1 MTHPPGDS
9 WDGKAHMPAGAPS
22 LAGQIAKASLILT
35 AITVACKLMGGVEK
49 FLLPFVYGA
58 EKADRFQAELYL
70 AMAVL
75 AVMFYDI
82 MRYSII
88 PALMPALVRVR
99 EKLGEERS
107 VRLAGLFA
115 NTLALIVAPILIVGA
130 LFPDGA
136 NSMLFV
142 RKDLVPAGLTP
153 VAAAEAAARI
163 EAEYARDI
171 ALARTIFRIMVP
183 AGLLLVLGGVA
194 YCLLQSRKRFAES
207 ALGDLAYKVCS
218 LLPLLAVV
226 AAAWLGGAGGKEWAL
241 KSGVYYI
248 ALGVLLGSAGLLAI
262 QLFALRRDLPAYRLV
277 VDLGDKDFRGVW
289 REAAWPLL
297 YAVLFVGA
305 RRILDIYFGSEFNAR
320 FGDRG
325 YYMGLEFS
333 YRIVEA
339 PFRFLVEPLG
349 YALFPFL
356 VAQHAS
362 GDRGGFVRT
371 LDGGLRA
378 MVLILLPLSA
388 LLFMLRWQVAAL
400 LLPGTPEMISVPL
413 AFYAMGAFGFGI
425 ELLLTRAVFA
435 TDDTRTPALLELAAM
450 ALHVGIVLATRDTSL
465 AHGSVGLGFAV
476 SRTAK
481 AAAMAAVLAART
493 RGAGAD
499 WSGWIPFL
507 ARAITACAISCS
519 AAWVCLWALDAA
531 GFGLGTG
538 AASVARKYALVRGAV
553 AGAAGGAT
561 YLALLWMMKV
571 RELRGL
577 PAILRGGKG
586 EQTVS

>member
-1 MTHPPGDS
+1 MSEIAGDS
-9 WDGKAHMPAGAPS
+9 GSGKAGRTAGTGS
-22 LAGQIAKASLILT
+22 LAGQIVKASLIIT

-88 PALMPALVRVR
+88 PVLMPALVRVR
-99 EKLGEERS
+99 ERMGEERS
-107 VRLAGLFA
+107 VRLAGFFA
-115 NTLALIVAPILIVGA
+115 NALALIVAPLLIAGA
-130 LFPDGA
+130 LYPDGV
-136 NSMLFV
+136 NSLLFV
-142 RKDLVPAGLTP
+142 HKDIAPAGP
-153 VAAAEAAARI
+153 AEGAAAEAAARI
-163 EAEYARDI
+163 EAEYARDMV
-171 ALARTIFRIMVP
+171 LARAMFRIMVP
-183 AGLLLVLGGVA
+183 AGLFLVLGGVA
-194 YCLLQSRKRFAES
+194 YCLLQSSRRFAES

-226 AAAWLGGAGGKEWAL
+226 AAAWLGGSGGREWAL
-241 KSGVYYI
+241 RSGIYWI
-248 ALGVLLGSAGLLAI
+248 AMGVLLGAAGLLAI
-262 QLFALRRDLPAYRLV
+262 QLFALRRDLPAYRFAI
-277 VDLGDKDFRGVW
+277 DLKDGDFRAVW

-305 RRILDIYFGSEFNAR
+305 RRVLDIYFGGEFNAR

-362 GDRGGFVRT
+362 GDRAGFVRT
-371 LDGGLRA
+371 LSGGLRV

-388 LLFMLRWQVAAL
+388 LMFMLRGQAASL
-400 LLPGTPEMISVPL
+400 LLPGTPGMISVPL
-413 AFYAMGAFGFGI
+413 AFYALGAFGFGI

-435 TDDTRTPALLELAAM
+435 TDDARTPALLELAAI
-450 ALHVGIVLATRDTSL
+450 ALHVGIVLSAGKTSL

-493 RGAGAD
+493 RGAGAE
-499 WSGWIPFL
+499 WGGWAAFL
-507 ARAITACAISCS
+507 ARVVPACAVSCLT
-519 AAWVCLWALDAA
+519 AWACLWALDAA
-531 GFGLGTG
+531 GLGPG
-538 AASVARKYALVRGAV
+538 
-553 AGAAGGAT
+553 
-561 YLALLWMMKV
+561 
-571 RELRGL
+571 
-577 PAILRGGKG
+577 
-586 EQTVS
+586 TVSYTHL